1 MKSTRRDLFKFA
13 GGAAVGA
20 LFTPAPWRLVTDTA
34 LWSETWPGVPRPA
47 RGEIGAKYTNCSL
60 CPAGC
65 AVRARTVGG
74 QPVALMGVTEHP
86 FSHGAL
92 CPFGLAGHHLPYHPA
107 RLKQGPVREAM
118 AAAADALAKCGKGE
132 RAAVLDLR
140 PGRTASWTYRRA
152 LARWK
157 NGAYLTPAHTLGG
170 TVAVNLAAAK
180 TVLSFGAPLL
190 DGWGTPGNAIAARDG
205 FRLIQAEPVESRTAV
220 MADVWLPIRPGS
232 EVALARAI
240 AHLLGKSPQHKGPL
254 QAAAAETGLREE
266 QIVAVAGELANNAPA
281 LVLDYK
287 ERSEIMALNRL
298 TGSLGRTI
306 VARRETPVPDGWKQ
320 AVATTELNAVADHS
334 IRLLLIDESAPG
346 EYVPWSA
353 IQSKLVPDNPVVV
366 AFGWSRGGYGRHA
379 RFVLPTPVYPEAVDD
394 IPPAVDSPQAMFR
407 LSASLV
413 APPAGVVNPPEFVAG
428 LAGIPAANA
437 LRQRSD
443 AIHQT
448 GRGTLFTYA
457 DWKSTPLKDVKP
469 DDFWKA
475 LNQGG
480 CWMDA
485 PPERTEIPQLPL
497 RPAAAALTEDDLPL
511 AVVMAEAYAV
521 PCSPILSK
529 VYQES
534 NLRLAANRAAL
545 HPSAAGECGVEDGSK
560 AMLETRCGKLEVLV
574 TLDEGVPRGV
584 VQVAAWPRTL
594 DLCGSSPR
602 AKVVRV

>member
-20 LFTPAPWRLVTDTA
+20 MFTPAPWRLVTDTA

-65 AVRARTVGG
+65 AVRARTVGA
-74 QPVALMGVTEHP
+74 QPVALMGVAEHP

-107 RLKQGPVREAM
+107 RLKQGPAREAK
-118 AAAADALAKCGKGE
+118 AAAADALVRCGKGE

-152 LARWK
+152 LAQWK
-157 NGAYLTPAHTLGG
+157 NGIYLTPPSTLGG
-170 TVAVNLAAAK
+170 AVAVNLAAAK

-190 DGWGTPGNAIAARDG
+190 DGWGTLGNAIAARDG
-205 FRLIQAEPVESRTAV
+205 FRLIQAETVESRTAV

-232 EVALARAI
+232 EVALALAI
-240 AHLLGKSPQHKGPL
+240 AHLLGKASQDKGPV
-254 QAAAAETGLREE
+254 QTAAAETGLREE
-266 QIVAVAGELANNAPA
+266 QIVAVARELANGPA
-281 LVLDYK
+281 LVLDSK
-287 ERSEIMALNRL
+287 ERSETMALNQL

-320 AVATTELNAVADHS
+320 AVAATELDAVADHS

-346 EYVPWSA
+346 AYVPWSK
-353 IQSKLVPDNPVVV
+353 IQSKLVSDNPVVV

-379 RFVLPTPVYPEAVDD
+379 RFVLPTAVYPEAVDD
-394 IPPAVDSPQAMFR
+394 IPPAVDSPAAMFR
-407 LSASLV
+407 LSAALV
-413 APPAGVVNPPEFVAG
+413 TPPAGVVNPAEFIAG
-428 LAGIPAANA
+428 LAGISAANA
-437 LRQRSD
+437 LRERSD

-457 DWKSTPLKDVKP
+457 DAKTTPVKDVKP

-475 LNQGG
+475 LNEGG

-485 PPERTEIPQLPL
+485 PPERIEIPKLAP
-497 RPAAAALTEDDLPL
+497 RPAAAPVTEDDLPL

-545 HPSAAGECGVEDGSK
+545 HPSAARECGVEDGGR
-560 AMLETRCGKLEVLV
+560 AMLRTRCGQLEVLV
-574 TLDEGVPRGV
+574 TLDAGVPRGV
-584 VQVAAWPRTL
+584 VQVAAWPSTL

-602 AKVVRV
+602 AKVVRI